1 MKCPYCGRAKTKVI
15 DSRAAEDGAAIRRRR
30 HCMDCGSRFTTFERR
45 ERTGVIV
52 LKRDGTREP
61 YDRDKLSAGLYKACS
76 KREVP
81 AAVIEKA
88 VDGIEGE
95 VMKRLEREIQASEL
109 GDMVMERLREIDEVA
124 YMRFASVYKRFDDVR
139 EFQAELGTLMP
150 GAEEKDER
158 GR

>member
-1 MKCPYCGRAKTKVI
+1 
-15 DSRAAEDGAAIRRRR
+15 
-30 HCMDCGSRFTTFERR
+30 MDCGSRFTTFERR